1 MEHGRVHSRNG
12 PVAPAQQ
19 AGPRLIFWELTPKC
33 NLRCVHCRAW
43 AQQERSADEL
53 TTEQGR
59 AFIDRLVAWADPIL
73 VLTGGEPL
81 YRPDWNDLAQHAAS
95 SGLTVALAT
104 NGTLVDDATAR
115 QIATSGVRRVSISL
129 DGADAATHDSFR
141 GVPGS
146 YDQAVAGLRRLRN
159 LGVSVQINMT
169 VARHNVDQLDEAL
182 DRAIALGC
190 DAFHL
195 FLLVPVGCGIR
206 IAETQQIEAQR
217 YEEVLA
223 WLAERSKTAPI
234 GLRATCAPHYFR
246 VARQRGGQMTPPRG
260 HGDTGGDGAAPGR
273 MHAATRGCLAGSG
286 VCFVSHRGDVQPCG
300 YLPLVVGNVLER
312 DLRDIWHH
320 SPEFARLRDPEG
332 LGGKCGLCEFR
343 TLCMGCRARAYAAT
357 GDIMAEEPFCVY
369 EPKRLQRG

>member
-1 MEHGRVHSRNG
+1 MEQGRAHGGSGQDTQV
-12 PVAPAQQ
+12 QQ
-19 AGPRLIFWELTPKC
+19 AGPRLIFWELTPQC
-33 NLRCVHCRAW
+33 NLRCVHCRAG
-43 AQQERSADEL
+43 AQEERSADEL

-59 AFIDRLVAWADPIL
+59 AFIDSLVGWADPIL

-81 YRPDWNDLAQHAAS
+81 YRPDWRDLARHATDR
-95 SGLTVALAT
+95 GLTVALAT
-104 NGTLVDDATAR
+104 NGTLVDDRTASD
-115 QIATSGVRRVSISL
+115 IAASGIGRVSISI
-129 DGADAATHDSFR
+129 DGADAETHDRFR
-141 GVPGS
+141 GVSGS
-146 YDQAVAGLRRLRN
+146 YDRAVAGLRRLRD

-169 VARHNVDQLDEAL
+169 VARHNVGQLDEAL

-206 IAETQQIEAQR
+206 IAETQQLEAER

-223 WLAERSKTAPI
+223 WLAERSKTARI

-246 VARQRGGQMTPPRG
+246 VVRQRGGQMTPHRG
-260 HGDTGGDGAAPGR
+260 HGDRGAEGSPSGR
-273 MHAATRGCLAGSG
+273 MQAATRGCLAGSG

-300 YLPLVVGNVLER
+300 YLPLAVGNILER
-312 DLRDIWHH
+312 DLRDIWRD

-343 TLCMGCRARAYAAT
+343 TVCMGCRARAYAAT
-357 GDIMAEEPFCVY
+357 GDIMAEEPFCIY

>member
-1 MEHGRVHSRNG
+1 MGHDRIYGANRPSALAE
-12 PVAPAQQ
+12 Q
-19 AGPRLIFWELTPKC
+19 AGLRLVFWELTPKC
-33 NLRCVHCRAW
+33 NLRCIHCRAW
-43 AQQERSADEL
+43 AQEERSTDEL

-59 AFIDRLVAWADPIL
+59 AFIDSLIEWADPIL

-81 YRPDWNDLAQHAAS
+81 YRPDWRELAQHAAGR
-95 SGLTVALAT
+95 GLTVALAT

-115 QIATSGVRRVSISL
+115 DIATSGIRRVSISV
-129 DGADAATHDSFR
+129 DGASAETHDCFR
-141 GVPGS
+141 GVSGS
-146 YDQAVAGLRRLRN
+146 YDQAVAGLRRLRD
-159 LGVSVQINMT
+159 LGISVQINMT

-206 IAETQQIEAQR
+206 IAETQQIEAER
-217 YEEVLA
+217 YEEVLV
-223 WLAERSKTAPI
+223 WLAERSKTTRI

-246 VARQRGGQMTPPRG
+246 VVRQRGGQMTRPHG
-260 HGDTGGDGAAPGR
+260 HGGHRAEGSPSGR
-273 MHAATRGCLAGSG
+273 MQAATRGCLAGSG

-312 DLRDIWHH
+312 DLRDIWRD

-343 TLCMGCRARAYAAT
+343 AVCMGCRARAYAAT
-357 GDIMAEEPFCVY
+357 GDIMAEEPFCLY
-369 EPKRLQRG
+369 EPKHLRRR